1 MSIQN
6 IGQRLTPQFYES
18 IGKQLKLPVGFNM
31 EGSVVNLEEVLT
43 SSTEAQLWPE
53 LPDEKRAE
61 ITARRIELQPK
72 FNLGLIG
79 TGIIGK
85 EQAIEEVRK
94 QSRIGLRLIEIEDR
108 LLTQLIHDIEQQ
120 VSRNKATR

>member
-6 IGQRLTPQFYES
+6 IGQRLTPQFFES
-18 IGKQLKLPVGFNM
+18 IGKQLKLPVGFNV
-31 EGSVVNLEEVLT
+31 EGCAVNLEEVLT
-43 SSTEAQLWPE
+43 TNTEAQLWPE
-53 LPDEKRAE
+53 LSEEKRAE